1 MIVSTINMKNT
12 HLYIFLSCV
21 LFLSPPTLASA
32 QNKSEKPFTVVIDP
46 GHGGQD
52 PGAVYRQIREKDI
65 VLKLGLKLASYI
77 REDMPGTQIIFTRDK
92 DIFIPL
98 HQRAA
103 IANENHADLF
113 ISIHANFCGSPS
125 ISGTETFVL
134 GLHRSEENLE
144 VAKKENAVILLEED
158 YSTSYEGFDPN
169 SSESYIMFEMVQ
181 DEYLDQSISMAAMT
195 QNQFKTRAARNDR
208 GVKQAGFLVLRRT
221 SMPSILIEAGFLS
234 NPREAEY
241 LSSTDGQTHLASA
254 IFQALKEYKASVDSK
269 SDYTLSV
276 QKPATKTEHI
286 TGDAPSPSSV
296 QQSNQR
302 GLTFS
307 VQLAVTKKRI
317 EPSPANF
324 KGLQNVFVREQNGQ
338 YKYFYGSE
346 SSYQEILKRKNEIS
360 KKYRD
365 AFISAFKNEKPIP
378 LKEALKQLN

>member
-21 LFLSPPTLASA
+21 LFLSPTTPASA
-32 QNKSEKPFTVVIDP
+32 QNKSGKPFTVVIDP

-65 VLKLGLKLASYI
+65 VLKLGLKLADYI
-77 REDMPGTQIIFTRDK
+77 REDMPGTHIIFTRDK
-92 DIFIPL
+92 DMFIPL

-195 QNQFKTRAARNDR
+195 QKQFKSRAARNDR

-241 LSSTDGQTHLASA
+241 LSSTDGQTHLSSA
-254 IFQALKEYKASVDSK
+254 IFQAIKEYKTSVDSK

-276 QKPATKTEHI
+276 QTPATKTEHI
-286 TGDAPSPSSV
+286 TEDAPSPSSV

-324 KGLQNVFVREQNGQ
+324 KGIQNVFVREQNGQ

-346 SSYQEILKRKNEIS
+346 SSYPEILKRKNEVS

-365 AFISAFKNEKPIP
+365 AFISAFENETPIP
-378 LKEALKQLN
+378 LKEALNQTN